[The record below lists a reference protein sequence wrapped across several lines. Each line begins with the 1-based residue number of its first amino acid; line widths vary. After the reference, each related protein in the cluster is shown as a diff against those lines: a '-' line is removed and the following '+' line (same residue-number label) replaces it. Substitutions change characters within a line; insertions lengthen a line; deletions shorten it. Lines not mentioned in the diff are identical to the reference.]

1 MASAPA
7 WLQKADVLFS
17 LHAALRAVPRSRRKQ
32 SLNTPVLPASNRL
45 RSSKDFARTTK
56 AGHRVTTPSLVLYLL
71 THNDF
76 ADAPQFG
83 LIVNKSIGGSVIRH
97 RVARHL
103 RHALRERISSFPK
116 NTQIVIRV
124 LKESKSYL
132 VDLDE
137 ALTRAAKKVGA

>member
-1 MASAPA
+1 
-7 WLQKADVLFS
+7 
-17 LHAALRAVPRSRRKQ
+17 
-32 SLNTPVLPASNRL
+32 VLPASNRL

-71 THNDF
+71 THNNF
-76 ADAPQFG
+76 SNEPQFG
-83 LIVNKSIGGSVIRH
+83 LIVNKSIGGSVVRH

-103 RHALRERISSFPK
+103 RHALRERITAFPQH
-116 NTQIVIRV
+116 TQVVVRV

-132 VDLDE
+132 QDLDE

>member
-1 MASAPA
+1 VPA
-7 WLQKADVLFS
+7 WLRKADVPFFP
-17 LHAALRAVPRSRRKQ
+17 HAALKAVPRSRRNK
-32 SLNTPVLPASNRL
+32 SLKTPVLPASNRL

-76 ADAPQFG
+76 AEAPQFG

-97 RVARHL
+97 RVARHI
-103 RHALRERISSFPK
+103 RHALRERISSFPN
-116 NTQIVIRV
+116 NTQIVVRV
-124 LKESKSYL
+124 LKESKSYF